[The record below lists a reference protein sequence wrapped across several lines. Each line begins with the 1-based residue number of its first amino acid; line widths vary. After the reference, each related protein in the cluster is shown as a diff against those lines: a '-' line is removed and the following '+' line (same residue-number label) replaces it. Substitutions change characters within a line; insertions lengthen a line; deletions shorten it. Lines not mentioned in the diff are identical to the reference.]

1 MRRLPYGYRV
11 EQGKVGV
18 DPEQAARLRALFDGY
33 LAGLSVSAARRAAG
47 IPLSDKTCRELLTNR
62 VYLGTER
69 FPGLLEPDALRRS
82 EEERR
87 RRGRHLVGKTGRKT
101 PELPIHTKFIFRAE
115 GAPPE
120 APDAYAAWLYAGI
133 CPAGRG
139 ERKGAAR

>member
-11 EQGKVGV
+11 VQGQVSA

-33 LAGLSVSAARRAAG
+33 LAGLSVSAARQAAG
-47 IPLSDKTCRELLTNR
+47 IPLSDKTCREMLTNR
-62 VYLGTER
+62 VYLGTDR
-69 FPGLLEPDALRRS
+69 FPGLLEPETLQRS
-82 EEERR
+82 EAERQ
-87 RRGRHLVGKTGRKT
+87 RRGRHLAGKTGRKT

-133 CPAGRG
+133 RPAGRRS
-139 ERKGAAR
+139 RKGAAT